1 MCPKKGKATMAGA
14 VAQEREQVAG
24 VRFQKVG
31 KLYHF
36 DYAEHPGL
44 KQGDYVIVDTRRGRQ
59 MGQVMGFTAPD
70 ADRSVRKIL
79 RPATPRDMVLRQ
91 HWEAQQDEALAICQ
105 TTAASLRSMSEAKFV
120 AAQYNYDG
128 TVLTF
133 LFSAEQ
139 KMDSAVLQKRL
150 QRRFDARVEMR
161 QIGPRDV
168 AKLLGGFG
176 ACGIER
182 CCSSFLT
189 DFSPISIKMAKA
201 QGISLN
207 PSEIT
212 GMCGRL
218 RCCLVYEYEQYVEAR
233 KQLPRRNKRIGTPHG
248 EGRVL
253 DQLPL
258 LDAVR
263 VDYGEGIRKTVL
275 RADIIPLEEFRK
287 LAEKAQAPCDRHGD
301 GSCECGLPAGQRV
314 ADQVNARE
322 DAPPAGQATEAK
334 AEPKSAQDRPRRAR
348 DKQREG
354 APRSSRR
361 RRRRRGGRRGKKT
374 SGSPSSEGRKP
385 E

>member
-1 MCPKKGKATMAGA
+1 M
-14 VAQEREQVAG
+14 VAAQVEKSELVAG
-24 VRFQKVG
+24 VRFQKIG

-36 DYAEHPGL
+36 DFSGHPEL

-70 ADRSVRKIL
+70 AGRQARKIL
-79 RPATPRDMVLRQ
+79 RPATTRDLVLRQ
-91 HWEAQQDEALAICQ
+91 HWEAKQDEALATCRE
-105 TTAASLRSMSEAKFV
+105 AAANLRRMAEVKFV

-128 TVLTF
+128 SVVTF

-139 KMDSAVLQKRL
+139 KIDTSVLQKRL
-150 QRRFDARVEMR
+150 QRKFEARIEMR

-176 ACGIER
+176 ACGITR
-182 CCSSFLT
+182 CCSTFLT

-218 RCCLVYEYEQYVEAR
+218 RCCLVFEYEQYVEAR
-233 KQLPRRNKRIGTPHG
+233 RQLPRRNKRVGTPHG

-258 LDAVR
+258 RDAVLVE
-263 VDYGEGIRKTVL
+263 VDEGVRKVVE
-275 RADIIPLEEFRK
+275 REDIIPLEEFRK
-287 LAEKAQAPCDRHGD
+287 LAEKAHSPCDKHGD
-301 GSCECGLPAGQRV
+301 GSCECGMPAGQRQS
-314 ADQVNARE
+314 DRLNASRE
-322 DAPPAGQATEAK
+322 P
-334 AEPKSAQDRPRRAR
+334 EPKPEKK
-348 DKQREG
+348 DKTDEEKPQ
-354 APRSSRR
+354 RR
-361 RRRRRGGRRGKKT
+361 RSRKSRGRSGGGGSQSNRRRGRRRGGRR
-374 SGSPSSEGRKP
+374 SNQRSNRPARSDAE
-385 E
+385 

>member
-1 MCPKKGKATMAGA
+1 MTT
-14 VAQEREQVAG
+14 AQIDSSELVAG
-24 VRFQKVG
+24 VRFQQIG

-36 DYAEHPGL
+36 DYGGYPDL

-70 ADRSVRKIL
+70 EKREVRRIL
-79 RPATPRDMVLRQ
+79 RPATPRDLVLRQ
-91 HWEAQQDEALAICQ
+91 HWEALQDEALDACRE
-105 TTAASLRSMSEAKFV
+105 AASNLRRMSEVKFV
-120 AAQYNYDG
+120 ASQYNYDG
-128 TVLTF
+128 SVVTF

-139 KMDSAVLQKRL
+139 KIDTSVLQKRL
-150 QRRFDARVEMR
+150 QRKFEARVEMR

-182 CCSSFLT
+182 CCSTFLT

-233 KQLPRRNKRIGTPHG
+233 RHLPRRNKRVGTPHG

-258 LDAVR
+258 KDAVL
-263 VDYGEGIRKTVL
+263 VDIGDNIRKVVE
-275 RADIIPLEEFRK
+275 REDIIPIEEFRK
-287 LAEKAQAPCDRHGD
+287 LAEKAQSPCDKHGD
-301 GSCECGLPAGQRV
+301 GSCECGKPAGQRQ
-314 ADQVNARE
+314 ADLLPAQPKPVPKPAEETGSGDDKSERE
-322 DAPPAGQATEAK
+322 RSRQ
-334 AEPKSAQDRPRRAR
+334 PRGGMS
-348 DKQREG
+348 EG
-354 APRSSRR
+354 PPRSKRR
-361 RRRRRGGRRGKKT
+361 RRRRRGGRRANRSADES
-374 SGSPSSEGRKP
+374 SGDGGNR
-385 E
+385 